1 MEVRSLP
8 LSLRICTTVSENG
21 LDIVSDDMPS
31 GIFAEL
37 PVAGVD
43 ELRLRPDTA
52 RPSFTLYGREWTI
65 DNVTGRD
72 GNKV

>member
-1 MEVRSLP
+1 MGVRSLP
-8 LSLRICTTVSENG
+8 LSLRICITVSKHS
-21 LDIVSDDMPS
+21 LDIASNDVPS
-31 GIFAEL
+31 GIFTEL

-52 RPSFTLYGREWTI
+52 RPSLTLNGRKWTI

-72 GNKV
+72 GNEV